1 MKLKNTVR
9 ESKIIL
15 TTPVLGANIAI
26 YHQKGNTPYG
36 VLFGLSGK
44 KGAKMALQRH
54 LVTTQAGSES
64 PWHFTYNNGLIAAHR
79 LAGHES
85 AGDISHSLGSYL
97 DT

>member
-1 MKLKNTVR
+1 
-9 ESKIIL
+9 
-15 TTPVLGANIAI
+15 
-26 YHQKGNTPYG
+26 
-36 VLFGLSGK
+36 
-44 KGAKMALQRH
+44 MALQRH